1 MKPADSGI
9 IELLNDCLTAELT
22 AINQYFVD
30 AKMCA
35 DWGYERL
42 AEQFRAESID
52 EMKDAEVLIDR
63 ILYLDG
69 LPNVQRLGAVAVGE
83 NVPEKLTAA
92 LDLEKAAID
101 RLNAGIDHCTKTG
114 DNGTRELL
122 KEILVGEEHHAD
134 WLETQLALIDQI
146 GTEHYLAQQVRA

>member
-9 IELLNDCLTAELT
+9 IDLLNDCLTAELT

-83 NVPEKLTAA
+83 TVPEKLRAA
-92 LDLEKAAID
+92 LDLEKSAIV
-101 RLNAGIDHCTKTG
+101 RLNAGIDHCNKTG
-114 DNGTRELL
+114 DNGTRGLL
-122 KEILVGEEHHAD
+122 KDILVGEEHHAD